1 MEMRQTSNLYIESIV
16 PFEPPDAFIR
26 RLPLTSEVSET
37 VYRSRQEI
45 SEIIAGRDSRVLV
58 IVGPCSIH
66 DEVAGAEYAGRLAEV
81 ADSVRDSMLI
91 VMRVYFEKPRTTI
104 GWKGLI
110 NDPHLNGSFDVAT
123 GLTRARKFLLDV
135 VGMGM
140 PAAIEWLDPITPQY
154 LADVISW
161 GAIGARTVESQTHRQ
176 LASGLS
182 MPIGFKNGTGG
193 SVQIAVDALL
203 AARTPHAFLSVDG
216 YGRGSVVKTTGNPA
230 GHIVLRGG
238 KTGTNYDAESVEN
251 AVALL
256 QEAGE
261 NPYVVIDCS
270 HGNSNKDYRVQP
282 LVFRNVVEQ
291 RLGGNSHIVGVLLE
305 SHLFEGSQSLQQ
317 DSTKLQYGVSIT
329 DACIGWD
336 ETHELVMEA
345 HKQLKYM
352 AG

>member
-1 MEMRQTSNLYIESIV
+1 
-16 PFEPPDAFIR
+16 
-26 RLPLTSEVSET
+26 
-37 VYRSRQEI
+37 
-45 SEIIAGRDSRVLV
+45 
-58 IVGPCSIH
+58 
-66 DEVAGAEYAGRLAEV
+66 
-81 ADSVRDSMLI
+81 
-91 VMRVYFEKPRTTI
+91 
-104 GWKGLI
+104 
-110 NDPHLNGSFDVAT
+110 
-123 GLTRARKFLLDV
+123 
-135 VGMGM
+135 MGM

-154 LADVISW
+154 LADIISW

-238 KTGTNYDAESVEN
+238 KTGTNYEAESVKN
-251 AVALL
+251 AVGLL

-282 LVFRNVVEQ
+282 LVFRNVMEQ

-305 SHLFEGSQSLQQ
+305 SHLFEGSQSLKQ
-317 DSTKLQYGVSIT
+317 DSTQLQYGVSIT

-336 ETHELVMEA
+336 ETYELVMEA